1 MSPGH
6 KNLSNAVE
14 TVRSRLDDSIE
25 LASFYRSQFRM
36 GRTDITK
43 AHQILQFA
51 VIGFSKTDQVG
62 AHLHNP
68 LPRQTTG
75 TSECWI
81 VTRGKIEVGLF
92 DVDNMPVYITSLSKG
107 DVAIF
112 YSGGH
117 SLEVLSRKAQIYEL
131 KNGPYEGN
139 ILDKKQI

>member
-6 KNLSNAVE
+6 KNLPNAVE
-14 TVRSRLDDSIE
+14 TVRSRVDDSID
-25 LASFYRSQFRM
+25 LATFYRSQFRM
-36 GRTDITK
+36 VRTDITK

-51 VIGFSKTDQVG
+51 VIGFRKTDQVG

-81 VTRGKIEVGLF
+81 VTRGKIKVGLF
-92 DVDNMPVYITSLSKG
+92 DVDNMPVYTTSLSKG